1 MNIDNCQKITQN
13 VFSLGENNYPT
24 LNSPESM
31 REFFDRE
38 GYIVVRNA
46 VAKELCAE
54 AIQAFNLQ
62 VKPDTKTFFMRHE
75 SGTGECHVFTEAGFM
90 KYPIMNIQ
98 DLGSRYQQFRET
110 GLGILTQD
118 TVKKVITTILG
129 EPGKLIHTMY
139 FDGNQHT
146 WPHRD
151 TYTIDSEQIGTMIG
165 VWVAAED
172 IQLGAGSFYVY
183 PKSHRMVMPLEATG
197 EEINPNGKDYKDG
210 VRKYLDMNDLV
221 CTAPALCQ
229 GDMILWS
236 SKTIHGSLDTTAP
249 HYSRRSFTGHYISES
264 QEFLWF
270 HKYRGSRKT
279 MTVNGVKVTL
289 HGDKTGFGKQLMY
302 RLIIRFPKE
311 AQVLRNINKKAK
323 LIVHGLKT
331 SLSPMNKKL

>member
-13 VFSLGENNYPT
+13 FFSLGENNYPT

-62 VKPDTKTFFMRHE
+62 VKPDTKTFFIRHE
-75 SGTGECHVFTEAGFM
+75 SGTGERHIFTEAGFM

-118 TVKKVITTILG
+118 TVKKVIATILG

-146 WPHRD
+146 CPHRD

-210 VRKYLDMNDLV
+210 VRTTLTFAATANPITYLGAKPVFIDSDRISSNMNPDLLQEALQKRAYLGKLPKAFVVVHLYGQSADIEPIIQACNQYDIPQLQESSISLEKYW
-221 CTAPALCQ
+221 T
-229 GDMILWS
+229 IL
-236 SKTIHGSLDTTAP
+236 K
-249 HYSRRSFTGHYISES
+249 
-264 QEFLWF
+264 
-270 HKYRGSRKT
+270 
-279 MTVNGVKVTL
+279 VN
-289 HGDKTGFGKQLMY
+289 
-302 RLIIRFPKE
+302 IR
-311 AQVLRNINKKAK
+311 
-323 LIVHGLKT
+323 
-331 SLSPMNKKL
+331 